1 MTKPINPVALFRLSI
16 IGPLASRARLEK
28 GELKTL
34 IKQIAKQRYQAPG
47 GRHVEPSAKTIER
60 WYYLWLK
67 HGVDGLAPKARV
79 DCGKTHIPEDI
90 QKQLLSLKQERRS
103 RSINTLIKLLEEL
116 GKISKGQLSRS
127 GVHRLLNRNGLS
139 KRVVSDS
146 NQIERRSFEAEY
158 AGDIWY
164 GDVMHGPH
172 VMTKQGRR
180 KVYLVTFMDD
190 ASRLVCHSSFYL
202 SESAIS
208 IEHCLKEALLKRGLP
223 KRLIVDNG
231 PAYRSASL
239 QTICAR
245 LNIRLIYSRPYEPQS
260 KGKLERWHRTFRA
273 DFLTEIDLA
282 AINSLEDL
290 NSRLWVWLEHDYHQR
305 SHSGLKEKLTPLA
318 RWQQDLL
325 KVQPLGSL
333 ACELDSY
340 FLHRVKRTV
349 RKDGVLRW
357 EGKPFEVSYELSGQ
371 DVYLVVEPHEEKAL
385 HVESLEYEYLGPVH
399 PLDKR
404 ANCNR
409 QRQRPDIAESIA
421 PSKGLVDLMHEN
433 SKDMYDV
440 THTNIN
446 EDK

>member
-1 MTKPINPVALFRLSI
+1 MTKPIHPVALFRLSL
-16 IGPLASRARLEK
+16 IGPLVSRARLEK
-28 GELKTL
+28 GELKKL
-34 IKQIAKQRYQAPG
+34 IKQIAKQRYQTPG
-47 GRHVEPSAKTIER
+47 GRQVELSSKTIER

-67 HGVDGLAPKARV
+67 HGVDGLAPKSRV

-90 QKQLLSLKQERRS
+90 QNQLLSLKKSRQA
-103 RSINTLIKLLEEL
+103 RSINTLIKLLEEQ
-116 GKISKGQLSRS
+116 GKITKGQLSRS
-127 GVHRLLNRNGLS
+127 SVHRLLKRNGLS
-139 KRVVSDS
+139 QRVVSDS

-172 VMTKQGRR
+172 VMTKKGKR

-202 SESAIS
+202 SETAIS
-208 IEHCLKEALLKRGLP
+208 IEHALKEALLKRGLP
-223 KRLIVDNG
+223 KKLIVDNG

-245 LNIRLIYSRPYEPQS
+245 LKINLIYGRPYEPQS
-260 KGKLERWHRTFRA
+260 KGKLERWHRTLRA
-273 DFLTEIDLA
+273 DFLPEIDLA
-282 AINSLEDL
+282 SITSLEDL
-290 NSRLWVWLEHDYHQR
+290 NARLWIWLEHDYHQR
-305 SHSGLKEKLTPLA
+305 SHSGLEDKLTPIA

-340 FLHRVKRTV
+340 FLHRIKRTV

-357 EGKPFEVSYELSGQ
+357 EGEQLEVPYELCGQ
-371 DVYLVVEPHEEKAL
+371 TIYLVVDPHDEKAL

-409 QRQRPDIAESIA
+409 KRQRPVLAELNA
-421 PSKGLVDLMHEN
+421 PSKGLVDLMYEN
-433 SKDMYDV
+433 SKDIYDV
-440 THTNIN
+440 THTDIN
-446 EDK
+446 EDN